1 MRVVEVIRGTGT
13 GIGSDGRRLVRYE
26 LQIVEQDRENEQA
39 AENQN
44 RGWVLPTF
52 GIFREILTL
61 EMEDGNSV
69 PFVFLDNDGAVSL
82 RGLLPKANPVAGSKL
97 KSNGFANKYRP

>member
-13 GIGSDGRRLVRYE
+13 GIGSDGKRLVRYE
-26 LQIVEQDRENEQA
+26 LQIVEQDHENGQD

-52 GIFREILTL
+52 GIFSEILTL

-69 PFVFLDNDGAVSL
+69 PFVFLDNDGAVSV
-82 RGLLPKANPVAGSKL
+82 RGLLPKASNTFA
-97 KSNGFANKYRP
+97 KSARSENVSPS